1 MKVKTD
7 KNKIINLIVG
17 ITLII
22 TLFNTFMI
30 FNLSKNRIDLN
41 YIKEIMQKI
50 YG

>member
-7 KNKIINLIVG
+7 KNKIINLILR

-22 TLFNTFMI
+22 TLFNTFMV